1 MIIFDKENHRYSDSE
16 TGKVLISVT
25 QLLRK
30 HNLAPDFSNVP
41 EAVLKAKAERG
52 SLIHEEI
59 ENYNKSGEVG
69 FTEELGSYI
78 DYIKENKLKVKECEL
93 LVGNDIVVGRLDQ
106 ILETEDGKLIIAD
119 NKTTAKIEK
128 DYVSW
133 QLSVYAYLY
142 GKKISYYQVFHFD
155 ADGKLKVVNLKP
167 KPKKEIEKLL
177 DCERKGELYKQPLVA
192 SEKDLAKL
200 YDLEDTIKRYELMK
214 KEAEEKRDSL
224 REKLLKAMEDN
235 SIRSFE
241 NERIKVSYVD
251 PIKRTSIDSTRLK
264 KELPEIAEKYSKETV
279 TKASLRITLKG
290 EK

>member
-1 MIIFDKENHRYSDSE
+1 M
-16 TGKVLISVT
+16 
-25 QLLRK
+25 
-30 HNLAPDFSNVP
+30 
-41 EAVLKAKAERG
+41 
-52 SLIHEEI
+52 
-59 ENYNKSGEVG
+59 
-69 FTEELGSYI
+69 
-78 DYIKENKLKVKECEL
+78 
-93 LVGNDIVVGRLDQ
+93 
-106 ILETEDGKLIIAD
+106 
-119 NKTTAKIEK
+119 
-128 DYVSW
+128 
-133 QLSVYAYLY
+133 
-142 GKKISYYQVFHFD
+142 FHFD